1 MQKMK
6 AIFTIPKRLTNGK
19 ELVVVQKEEYE
30 RLVKHDQE
38 VKHALKVIAQGEKDY
53 REGKAVKAS
62 CLKEAL
68 KIYAA
73 KPR

>member
-1 MQKMK
+1 MK
-6 AIFTIPKRLTNGK
+6 AVFTIPKRLTNGK
-19 ELVVVQKEEYE
+19 ELVVVQKDEYD
-30 RLVKHDQE
+30 RLVKHDRE
-38 VKHALKVIAQGEKDY
+38 VKYALKVIAQGEKDY

-62 CLKEAL
+62 CLREAL

>member
-1 MQKMK
+1 MK
-6 AIFTIPKRLTNGK
+6 AVFTIPKRLTNGK
-19 ELVVVQKEEYE
+19 ELVVVQKDEYE
-30 RLVKHDQE
+30 RLVKRDQE

-53 REGKAVKAS
+53 REGKTVKAS
-62 CLKEAL
+62 CLREAL